1 MAMTEVLGQ
10 MVSLLIQKD
19 PAPVAF
25 GELLDLILIVEF
37 GVLLIADL
45 C

>member
-1 MAMTEVLGQ
+1 MTEVLGQ
-10 MVSLLIQKD
+10 MVSLLILID
-19 PAPVAF
+19 PAPVAS

-37 GVLLIADL
+37 GVQIADL